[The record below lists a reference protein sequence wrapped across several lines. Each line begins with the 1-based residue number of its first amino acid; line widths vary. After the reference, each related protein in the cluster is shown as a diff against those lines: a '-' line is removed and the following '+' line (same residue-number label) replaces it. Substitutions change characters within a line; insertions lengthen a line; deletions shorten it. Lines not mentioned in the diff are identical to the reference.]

1 MPSTLARYEDALR
14 DVSAW
19 WHANEDF
26 PKSLVLLDRSMGRYI
41 ESLWAEGGMLGS
53 AADALSSMSF
63 TLPFTRGHLRE
74 SWRLF
79 KTWRRLCPPRRC
91 APMSPLMCCGLAGAA
106 FECGAIDMAALILIG
121 FDGILRTQSLLLLRV
136 GHVKFLKGKAVAKLV
151 RTKTTMRRGGLEL
164 CVIKSSV
171 AVNALRLA
179 CEGRPASSLVLARR
193 PDLFR
198 DLFKRLV
205 QALGMEKAN
214 LALYSLRRGGASHD
228 FLSHGSMEQT
238 LVRGHW
244 SSTQAARVYVQDAA
258 AEITTLRLSTKVISA
273 LSAAAG
279 FLKPVGAAYSQ

>member
-1 MPSTLARYEDALR
+1 M
-14 DVSAW
+14 V
-19 WHANEDF
+19 
-26 PKSLVLLDRSMGRYI
+26 
-41 ESLWAEGGMLGS
+41 
-53 AADALSSMSF
+53 
-63 TLPFTRGHLRE
+63 
-74 SWRLF
+74 
-79 KTWRRLCPPRRC
+79 
-91 APMSPLMCCGLAGAA
+91 
-106 FECGAIDMAALILIG
+106 
-121 FDGILRTQSLLLLRV
+121 
-136 GHVKFLKGKAVAKLV
+136 KLV

-193 PDLFR
+193 PDVFI

-205 QALGMEKAN
+205 QKAN

-238 LVRGHW
+238 LLRGHW

-258 AEITTLRLSTKVISA
+258 AEITTLRLSTSVISA

-279 FLKPVGAAYSQ
+279 FLKPVGSAYSQ